1 MHVLITADT
10 VGGVWTY
17 TRELVCGL
25 LDRGHRVTLVSFGR
39 MPTSAQTSWMEKKN
53 LAYYPT
59 SFPLEWMQ
67 DSESG
72 IAESA
77 KYLDQII
84 ATAHPDIL
92 HFNQFCYGAL
102 ECGTPK
108 IVVAH
113 SDVLSWWKSVHDD
126 PFPQSP
132 WFAWYRD
139 VVSKGLDGADA
150 IIAPSRSML
159 DTLRENY
166 GLSSQ
171 RVNAVHNGR
180 NADLFVPSAYKTNCV
195 LTVGRLWDEAKQ
207 IKLLLDRT
215 HPVPVR
221 IVGTLQ
227 HPDNGESFSL
237 DTSANATL
245 SGEQDEAQLRALYSE
260 SSIYVATSR
269 YEPFGL
275 APVEAALS
283 GCALIANDISTF
295 HELWDDAAL
304 YFKHNDA
311 DSLAE
316 TIRML
321 AENHSLRTEYAQRAC
336 ERARRLFIAQRMV
349 SDYEDLYFNLTSK
362 RAAA

>member
-1 MHVLITADT
+1 VHVLITADT

-39 MPTSAQTSWMEKKN
+39 MPTPAQTSWMGRKN

-102 ECGTPK
+102 ESGTPK

-113 SDVLSWWKSVHDD
+113 SDVLSWWKAVHDG
-126 PFPQSP
+126 PFPQSR

-139 VVSKGLDGADA
+139 VVSKGLAGADA
-150 IIAPSRSML
+150 TIAPSRWML
-159 DTLRENY
+159 DILRENY

-171 RVNAVHNGR
+171 RVKAVHNGR
-180 NADLFVPSAYKTNCV
+180 NADLFAPSAYKTNCV
-195 LTVGRLWDEAKQ
+195 LSVGRLWDEAKQ

-215 HPVPVR
+215 HPVP
-221 IVGTLQ
+221 IIIAGTLQ
-227 HPDNGESFSL
+227 HPDNGESVSL
-237 DTSANATL
+237 DRSANVTFC
-245 SGEQDEAQLRALYSE
+245 GEQDEAQLRVLYSE

-311 DSLAE
+311 DGLAE
-316 TIRML
+316 TIRL
-321 AENHSLRTEYAQRAC
+321 LSENHSLRTEYAHRAF
-336 ERARRLFIAQRMV
+336 ERARRLFTAQRMV
-349 SDYEDLYFNLTSK
+349 SDYEDLYFNLTTK

>member
-39 MPTSAQTSWMEKKN
+39 MPTSAQTSWMEMKN

-77 KYLDQII
+77 KYLDQMIV
-84 ATAHPDIL
+84 AVRPDIL

-102 ECGTPK
+102 ESGTPK
-108 IVVAH
+108 VVVAH
-113 SDVLSWWKSVHDD
+113 SDVLSWWKAVHDD
-126 PFPQSP
+126 PLPQSP

-139 VVSKGLDGADA
+139 VVSKGVAGADA
-150 IIAPSRSML
+150 IIAPSRWML

-171 RVNAVHNGR
+171 RVKVVHNGR
-180 NADLFVPSAYKTNCV
+180 NVDLFEPSGYKANCV
-195 LTVGRLWDEAKQ
+195 LSVGRLWDEAKQ
-207 IKLLLDRT
+207 IKFLLDRT
-215 HPVPVR
+215 HSVPVR
-221 IVGTLQ
+221 IAGALQ

-237 DTSANATL
+237 DPSTNTTFC
-245 SGEQDEAQLRALYSE
+245 GEQDEAQLRALYSE

-295 HELWDDAAL
+295 HELWDDAAV

-316 TIRML
+316 TIRL
-321 AENHSLRTEYAQRAC
+321 LLENHSLQSEYAQRAC
-336 ERARRLFIAQRMV
+336 ERARRLFTAQRMV
-349 SDYEDLYFNLTSK
+349 SDYEDLYFNLISK

>member
-1 MHVLITADT
+1 
-10 VGGVWTY
+10 
-17 TRELVCGL
+17 
-25 LDRGHRVTLVSFGR
+25 
-39 MPTSAQTSWMEKKN
+39 MEKKK

-139 VVSKGLDGADA
+139 VVSKGLERADT
-150 IIAPSRSML
+150 IIAPSRWML

-166 GLSSQ
+166 GSTSQ
-171 RVNAVHNGR
+171 RVKVVHNGR
-180 NADLFVPSAYKTNCV
+180 NADLFVCEAIDIAQHD
-195 LTVGRLWDEAKQ
+195 RLA
-207 IKLLLDRT
+207 
-215 HPVPVR
+215 
-221 IVGTLQ
+221 
-227 HPDNGESFSL
+227 
-237 DTSANATL
+237 
-245 SGEQDEAQLRALYSE
+245 EQARQAMAAGNENSVARHVAETQQLRA
-260 SSIYVATSR
+260 R
-269 YEPFGL
+269 PFMAEERRRARHVRADGDRPDRQL
-275 APVEAALS
+275 IPRQQVSGKRQQQGEHQHDHADRPVEL
-283 GCALIANDISTF
+283 
-295 HELWDDAAL
+295 
-304 YFKHNDA
+304 
-311 DSLAE
+311 
-316 TIRML
+316 
-321 AENHSLRTEYAQRAC
+321 
-336 ERARRLFIAQRMV
+336 ARRFI
-349 SDYEDLYFNLTSK
+349 
-362 RAAA
+362 

>member
-1 MHVLITADT
+1 VHVLITADT

-39 MPTSAQTSWMEKKN
+39 MPTPAQTSWMGRKN

-77 KYLDQII
+77 KYLGQII
-84 ATAHPDIL
+84 AAAHPDIL

-102 ECGTPK
+102 ESGTPK
-108 IVVAH
+108 VVVAH
-113 SDVLSWWKSVHDD
+113 SDVLSWWKAVHGD
-126 PFPQSP
+126 PLPQSP
-132 WFAWYRD
+132 WFGWYRD
-139 VVSKGLDGADA
+139 VVSKGVAGADA
-150 IIAPSRSML
+150 IIAPSRWML

-171 RVNAVHNGR
+171 RVKVVHNGR
-180 NADLFVPSAYKTNCV
+180 NVDLFEPSGYKANCV
-195 LTVGRLWDEAKQ
+195 LSVGRLWDKAKQ
-207 IKLLLDRT
+207 IKFLLDRT
-215 HPVPVR
+215 HSVPVR
-221 IVGTLQ
+221 IAGALQ

-237 DTSANATL
+237 DPSTNTTFC
-245 SGEQDEAQLRALYSE
+245 GEQDEAQLRALYSE

-295 HELWDDAAL
+295 HELWDDAAV

-316 TIRML
+316 TIRL
-321 AENHSLRTEYAQRAC
+321 LLENHSLQSEYAQRAC
-336 ERARRLFIAQRMV
+336 ERARRLFTAQRMV
-349 SDYEDLYFNLTSK
+349 SDYEDLYFNLISK

>member
-1 MHVLITADT
+1 M
-10 VGGVWTY
+10 
-17 TRELVCGL
+17 
-25 LDRGHRVTLVSFGR
+25 
-39 MPTSAQTSWMEKKN
+39 KN

-67 DSESG
+67 DSEFS

-77 KYLDQII
+77 KYLGEII
-84 ATAHPDIL
+84 AAAHPDIL

-108 IVVAH
+108 VVVAH
-113 SDVLSWWKSVHDD
+113 SDVLSWWKAVHGD
-126 PFPQSP
+126 PLPQSP
-132 WFAWYRD
+132 WFGWYRD
-139 VVSKGLDGADA
+139 VVSKGVAGADA
-150 IIAPSRSML
+150 IIAPSRWML

-171 RVNAVHNGR
+171 RVKVVHNGR
-180 NADLFVPSAYKTNCV
+180 NVDLFEPSGYKANCV
-195 LTVGRLWDEAKQ
+195 LSVGRLWDEAKQ
-207 IKLLLDRT
+207 IKFLLDRT
-215 HPVPVR
+215 HSVPVR
-221 IVGTLQ
+221 IAGALQ

-237 DTSANATL
+237 DPSTNTTFC
-245 SGEQDEAQLRALYSE
+245 GEQDEAQLRALYSE

-295 HELWDDAAL
+295 HELWDDAAV

-316 TIRML
+316 TIRL
-321 AENHSLRTEYAQRAC
+321 LLENHSLQSEYAQRAC
-336 ERARRLFIAQRMV
+336 ERARRLFTVQRMV
-349 SDYEDLYFNLTSK
+349 SEYEDLYFNLTSK